1 MPFSSP
7 LSSGCGLGHWMQTKT
22 TLNNWLAKVSTLQ
35 VLLSFKIVD
44 FVPHGIY
51 KKYFFAN

>member
-1 MPFSSP
+1 
-7 LSSGCGLGHWMQTKT
+7 MQTKT

-35 VLLSFKIVD
+35 VLLSKFKIVD